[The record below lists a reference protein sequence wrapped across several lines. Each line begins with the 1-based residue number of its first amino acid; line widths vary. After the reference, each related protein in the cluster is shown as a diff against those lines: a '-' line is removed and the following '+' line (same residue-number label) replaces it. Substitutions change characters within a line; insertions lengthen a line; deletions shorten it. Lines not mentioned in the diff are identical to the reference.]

1 MARIRSL
8 LIASDGELTVER
20 DRDRPSGRMLMQD
33 GMQASY
39 VDLADAGHLEFDYLR
54 WARIVLGAC
63 GARDV
68 LHIGG
73 AGCTLPR
80 ALLVQDPSTRHTVI
94 EVDQRVIEVARL
106 HLGLRSQPGLRI
118 RVQDGREALASQAD
132 GSFDA
137 VVIDAFIGARVPR
150 HLASAEALQAAARVA
165 PLTLV
170 NVADTGGLP
179 DARAIMAGLGEAYPN
194 TAALAYGFRR
204 GGQRAAV
211 RRAPG
216 AAA

>member
-1 MARIRSL
+1 
-8 LIASDGELTVER
+8 
-20 DRDRPSGRMLMQD
+20 MQN

-39 VDLADAGHLEFDYLR
+39 VDLADASHLEFDYLR

-63 GARDV
+63 GARNV

-80 ALLVQDPSTRHTVI
+80 ALLAQDPNTRHTVI

-106 HLGLRSQPGLRI
+106 HLGLRSQPGLKI
-118 RVQDGREALASQAD
+118 RVQDGREALTGQAD

-137 VVIDAFIGARVPR
+137 IVIDAFIGARVPR
-150 HLASAEALQAAARVA
+150 HLATTQSLQEAARVA
-165 PLTLV
+165 PLTVV

-179 DARAIMAGLGEAYPN
+179 DARAIMAGLGEA
-194 TAALAYGFRR
+194 
-204 GGQRAAV
+204 
-211 RRAPG
+211 
-216 AAA
+216 